1 MIEQALKVLIKD
13 ANKQLNKAI
22 ADNNYSRAANSQA
35 YLNGLEI
42 AKQVVLLVGESLETI
57 PR

>member
-1 MIEQALKVLIKD
+1 LIEQALKVLIKD